1 MSEAD
6 DRHEASRLEEH
17 ARVCNDLIAEVA
29 KVVVG
34 QETMISRLIVGL
46 LTGGHVLLEGVPG
59 LAKTLTVRSL
69 ATAID
74 TDFSRIQFTPDML
87 PADVIGTEIFNPR
100 EGTYSV
106 KRGPI
111 FSNLV
116 LADEINRA
124 PAKVQAAL
132 LEAMQ
137 ERQVTIGDTTFS
149 FEEPF
154 LVLATQNPI
163 EQEGTYP
170 LPEAQIDRF
179 MLKVVVGYP
188 SKEDERKIVDRMA
201 SGQPEPT
208 VAKVATPAQLIA
220 ARKAVDQ
227 IFIDDKVKNYVVD
240 LVHATRDPKAAGIQ
254 DLDGMI
260 EMGASPRASLFLTR
274 AAKANAFLQGRSY
287 ATPHDVK
294 NLAMDVMRHRIVV
307 TYEAEAQGKTSEDV
321 IERILAGVLVP

>member
-1 MSEAD
+1 MSESA
-6 DRHEASRLEEH
+6 EGQIQEQAQT
-17 ARVCNDLIAEVA
+17 CNDLINEVG

-34 QETMISRLIVGL
+34 QEPMISRLLVGL
-46 LTGGHVLLEGVPG
+46 LSGGHVLLEGVPG

-87 PADVIGTEIFNPR
+87 PADVIGTEIFNPKD
-100 EGTYSV
+100 GTYSV
-106 KRGPI
+106 KQGPL
-111 FSNLV
+111 FSNLI

-137 ERQVTIGDTTFS
+137 ERQVTIGGTTFP
-149 FEEPF
+149 FAEPF

-179 MLKVVVGYP
+179 MLKVKVGYP
-188 SKEDERKIVDRMA
+188 SKDEERKIVDRMA
-201 SGQPEPT
+201 SGQSEPSIS
-208 VAKVATPAQLIA
+208 KVATPEQLID

-227 IFIDDKVKNYVVD
+227 IFIDEKVKGYVVD
-240 LVHATRDPKAAGIQ
+240 LVHATRNPAEAGIK

-274 AAKANAFLQGRSY
+274 AAKAHAFLQGRNY

-294 NLAMDVMRHRIVV
+294 NLALDVLRHRVAV

>member
-1 MSEAD
+1 MEEGVPDRIEDQARICKELISEVG
-6 DRHEASRLEEH
+6 R
-17 ARVCNDLIAEVA
+17 
-29 KVVVG
+29 VVVG
-34 QETMISRLIVGL
+34 QDVMISRLIVGVL
-46 LTGGHVLLEGVPG
+46 SGGHVLLEGAPG
-59 LAKTLTVRSL
+59 LAKTLTVRTL
-69 ATAID
+69 AAAIH
-74 TDFSRIQFTPDML
+74 TGFSRIQFTPDML

-106 KRGPI
+106 KKGPI

-137 ERQVTIGDTTFS
+137 ERQVTIGGTTFK

-188 SKEDERKIVDRMA
+188 SKEEERKIVDRMA
-201 SGQPEPT
+201 TGQPEIE
-208 VAKVATPAQLIA
+208 VNQVATPEQLLA
-220 ARKAVDQ
+220 ARKVVDQ
-227 IFIDDKVKNYVVD
+227 VFVDEKVKSYVVD
-240 LVHATRDPKAAGIQ
+240 LVHATRDPKAAGFSDIE
-254 DLDGMI
+254 DMI
-260 EMGASPRASLFLTR
+260 EMGASPRASLFLTK

-294 NLAMDVMRHRIVV
+294 NLALDVLRHRVMV